1 MSSCCDS
8 LQLGN
13 IEPNMVAKTL
23 AKWKQHNGND
33 TINGEIIKHK
43 SQAKGSKK
51 GWIKTK
57 SGPKNLNK
65 WVV

>member
-1 MSSCCDS
+1 MSSCCNS

-13 IEPNMVAKTL
+13 IEPNVVAKTL

-33 TINGEIIKHK
+33 TINGEIFKHK

-51 GWIKTK
+51 G
-57 SGPKNLNK
+57 
-65 WVV
+65 